1 MIRSLLICDS
11 LGHPFFSRRID
22 VKMEQIDDALLG
34 GLISAIGSLGKNLFK
49 QEIATITFGMG
60 NKNISND
67 QSSIVIVSK
76 DLFFED
82 KIIYFVFFI
91 QGECN
96 HQLTREIATTI
107 FIETKQILKHPFDVQ
122 ADVRTKV
129 NKIIDTRF
137 QGFKS
142 C

>member
-1 MIRSLLICDS
+1 MD
-11 LGHPFFSRRID
+11 
-22 VKMEQIDDALLG
+22 QIDDALFG

-60 NKNISND
+60 NKIVSND

-76 DLFFED
+76 DLFIED

-96 HQLTREIATTI
+96 HQLTREIATSI
-107 FIETKQILKHPFDVQ
+107 FIETKQSLKHPFDVQ
-122 ADVRTKV
+122 ADLKSKV
-129 NKIIDTRF
+129 NRMLDTRF
-137 QGFKS
+137 QGLKI